1 MASQEGFSLCRRPA
15 SQYQA
20 ASRPSQQMHA
30 GASRSRNTQRRTF
43 TFTHDTFDNTHT
55 MLFNLAQK
63 YSFGYTRCQ
72 AAHGRYS
79 KVTQTGPL
87 HINLGKVV
95 NPRAKHIPSISGLL
109 NLTAR
114 RLAKEDERDL
124 EQARVGIDAI
134 SAWGS
139 LLPEEAAKQVAQ
151 AVDELK
157 MLYAQLARGGGAGEG
172 EGGPGGEQPVGPDA
186 GTSSGKAGAPEERPA
201 QGDEPPPRL
210 WTPGSG

>member
-1 MASQEGFSLCRRPA
+1 VAEPEEQ
-15 SQYQA
+15 
-20 ASRPSQQMHA
+20 
-30 GASRSRNTQRRTF
+30 GAEAPQTEEELRARLEEV
-43 TFTHDTFDNTHT
+43 
-55 MLFNLAQK
+55 MK
-63 YSFGYTRCQ
+63 
-72 AAHGRYS
+72 
-79 KVTQTGPL
+79 KVRVEDFLLQ
-87 HINLGKVV
+87 
-95 NPRAKHIPSISGLL
+95 SISGLL

-172 EGGPGGEQPVGPDA
+172 EGEGGPGGAQPDAPDA
-186 GTSSGKAGAPEERPA
+186 GASSGKGGAREQRPA
-201 QGDEPPPRL
+201 RGDEPPPRL